1 MQHSKRNYLSN
12 TPNLV
17 GSKIANELIG
27 AAVLKSLDIITQSV
41 CYFIVIICNIFISA
55 MDHVIW
61 TSLILPLS
69 SSTALTPNSRNLDES
84 ASPLESIDETM
95 F

>member
-41 CYFIVIICNIFISA
+41 CYFIVIICNIFISP